1 MPTWEITM
9 ECTFPPNRLSA
20 PLSLFLS
27 SPNHQTQVSA
37 QDKASGKSQKI
48 TITSD
53 KGRLSEDEIAR
64 MVAEAEANAEADKQA
79 RERVEAKNQLEA
91 YLYSVRNTATE
102 TLKDKLSDADKTTLT
117 TAATEGLSWL
127 EEHQAEDKATYD
139 DKRKE
144 VETVASPIITK
155 AYGAASPGGAPG
167 ASESTSSA
175 DDANDGGG
183 DAPSGPTVEE
193 VD

>member
-1 MPTWEITM
+1 MV
-9 ECTFPPNRLSA
+9 CTFRILTVSPRPALLSTPPPPRPHPA
-20 PLSLFLS
+20 THP
-27 SPNHQTQVSA
+27 TQVSA

-64 MVAEAEANAEADKQA
+64 MVKEAEDNAEADKQS
-79 RERVEAKNQLEA
+79 REKVEAKNQLEA
-91 YLYSVRNTATE
+91 YLYSIRTTATD

-117 TAATEGLSWL
+117 TAATEGLAWL
-127 EEHQAEDKATYD
+127 DEHPAEEKQAYD

-144 VETVASPIITK
+144 VEAVATPIITK
-155 AYGAASPGGAPG
+155 AYGAAAPGGPGGAEAG
-167 ASESTSSA
+167 AGA
-175 DDANDGGG
+175 GAGGG
-183 DAPSGPTVEE
+183 DGDGGAPPAPTVEE